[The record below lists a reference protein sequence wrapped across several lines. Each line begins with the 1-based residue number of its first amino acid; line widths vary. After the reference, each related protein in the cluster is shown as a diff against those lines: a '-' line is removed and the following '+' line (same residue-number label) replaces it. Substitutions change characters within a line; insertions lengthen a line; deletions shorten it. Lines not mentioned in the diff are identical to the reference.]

1 MMNKPFFLV
10 LLMLGGCFL
19 PKHAHAQEEQEL
31 DVEQS
36 AEVFL
41 EQYSD
46 EFQENFFEGLK
57 QKGIQNYDRAIV
69 NFLECQRLEP
79 KNEVI
84 SFELAKSYFL
94 DKNLMLAQESAIEA
108 VSKEP
113 ENYWY
118 ADILVDIIAERKS
131 ALEEVQSSIPWDNE
145 NLRKNIS
152 EIYFKNE
159 DYQTAKSVLSGLKN
173 TQKYAKL
180 QNRILDSLA
189 KQEVEK
195 NETAFLVTT
204 SKSDTELNDSEQF
217 MVQLKALI
225 ANGNELERIFQIS
238 GEANES
244 YPSQP
249 YFYYANGVALNRT
262 GKSSEAIEPLE
273 TALDYLI
280 DDAPLEN
287 SIYRELADAYTT
299 LNNPAKADSYRRK
312 IKTGF

>member
-1 MMNKPFFLV
+1 MNKPFFLV

-19 PKHAHAQEEQEL
+19 PNLTHAQEDQEL
-31 DVEQS
+31 DIEQS

-41 EQYSD
+41 EEYSD

-69 NFLECQRLEP
+69 NFLECKRLEP

-108 VSKEP
+108 VAKEP

-118 ADILVDIIAERKS
+118 AAILVDIIAERKS
-131 ALEEVQSSIPWDNE
+131 ALEEVQSAIPWDNE
-145 NLRKNIS
+145 DLRKNIS

-195 NETAFLVTT
+195 NEIAFPVTT
-204 SKSDTELNDSEQF
+204 SKSDTELSDSEQF
-217 MVQLKALI
+217 IVQLRTLI

-238 GEANES
+238 GEALES

-249 YFYYANGVALNRT
+249 YFYYANGLALNRT
-262 GKSSEAIEPLE
+262 GKSNEAIEPLE

-280 DDAPLEN
+280 DDVPLEN
-287 SIYRELADAYTT
+287 NIYRELVDAYTT
-299 LNNPAKADSYRRK
+299 LNDPAKADSYKRK